1 MQQIVFFLHKYKYFL
16 FFLFLEF
23 IAIALTF
30 NNLNFHKSKFVNSAN
45 FVTGGLYSKA
55 TDVSEYLH
63 LKDINKELLDE
74 NTRLKNQLQQNTFM
88 LDSTIEV
95 EVIDSVL
102 YHQKYIY
109 INARIEKNEYS
120 SQFNYLTINKGI
132 KEGVYPEM
140 AVINSKGII
149 GITDNVNNNY
159 ARVQS
164 ILNKNSKINARVKN
178 SNHFGSLEW
187 DGQDYNIVQ
196 LIDIPRQA
204 ILKIGDTIETGGKS
218 TIFPGGVPVGIIS
231 KTYNGNTVNNR
242 IDVQLFNDMSNLGF
256 VYVVKNLH
264 KQEIKSLENTSNE

>member
-132 KEGVYPEM
+132 KEGIYPEM

-187 DGQDYNIVQ
+187 DGQNYNIVQ

>member
-55 TDVSEYLH
+55 TDISEYLY

-132 KEGVYPEM
+132 KEGIYPEM

-187 DGQDYNIVQ
+187 DGKDYNIVQ

>member
-1 MQQIVFFLHKYKYFL
+1 MQQIVFFLHKYKYFI

-55 TDVSEYLH
+55 TDISEYLH

-74 NTRLKNQLQQNTFM
+74 NTRLKNKLQQNTFM

-132 KEGVYPEM
+132 KEGVFPEM

-187 DGQDYNIVQ
+187 DGKDYNIVQ

>member
-1 MQQIVFFLHKYKYFL
+1 MQQIVFFLHKYKYFI

-55 TDVSEYLH
+55 TDISEYLH

-74 NTRLKNQLQQNTFM
+74 NTRLKNKLQQNTFM

-120 SQFNYLTINKGI
+120 TQFNYLTINKGI
-132 KEGVYPEM
+132 KEGIYPEM

-187 DGQDYNIVQ
+187 DGKDYNIVQ

>member
-74 NTRLKNQLQQNTFM
+74 NTRLINKLQQNTFM

-132 KEGVYPEM
+132 KEGVYSEM

-187 DGQDYNIVQ
+187 DGKDYNIVQ

>member
-1 MQQIVFFLHKYKYFL
+1 MQQIVFFLHKYKYFI

-55 TDVSEYLH
+55 TDISEYLY

-74 NTRLKNQLQQNTFM
+74 NTRLKNKLQQNTFM

-132 KEGVYPEM
+132 KEGIYPEM

-187 DGQDYNIVQ
+187 DGRDYNIVQ

>member
-132 KEGVYPEM
+132 KEGVYSEM

-187 DGQDYNIVQ
+187 DGQNYNIVQ

>member
-1 MQQIVFFLHKYKYFL
+1 MQQIVFFLHKYKYFI

-55 TDVSEYLH
+55 TDISEYLH

-74 NTRLKNQLQQNTFM
+74 NTRLKNKLQQNTFM

-132 KEGVYPEM
+132 KEGIYPEM

-149 GITDNVNNNY
+149 WITDNVNNNY